1 VLCDTRLLLNMAKDR
16 GVCAFNIYNFEIL
29 KAIVDVAEELLI
41 PVIIQVSEGGLEYG
55 GGLSLVN
62 LVKTHLKGTKAPY
75 ALHLDHGRD
84 IDVIRSAIKW
94 GFTSIMVDGSHLPFE
109 ENLKFTQM
117 VVDIAHRAGIPVEA
131 ELGTIG
137 GTEDKITGDMH
148 LVDPA
153 EAEIFVSKT
162 GVDFLAPAVG
172 TSHGA
177 FKFKGK
183 QEIRFDLI
191 EEVSKRT
198 GVPLV
203 LHGASSLP
211 GWLLDEAKRS
221 GVDVKGMNGVPY
233 EVLKEAVRRGIRKLN
248 ADTDL
253 RIAFITG
260 LRNSLIENPGV
271 IDPRKHLNRGMEWI
285 KRIVRERMEILW
297 NP

>member
-1 VLCDTRLLLNMAKDR
+1 MLCDTRLLLNMAKDR
-16 GVCAFNIYNFEIL
+16 GVCAFNIYNFESL

-94 GFTSIMVDGSHLPFE
+94 GFTSIMVDGSHLPFK

-148 LVDPA
+148 LVDPE
-153 EAEIFVSKT
+153 EAEIFVRKT

-221 GVDVKGMNGVPY
+221 GVDVEGMNGVPY

-260 LRNSLIENPGV
+260 LRNSLRENPGV

-297 NP
+297 NL

>member
-1 VLCDTRLLLNMAKDR
+1 MLCDTRLLLNMAKDR
-16 GVCAFNIYNFEIL
+16 GVCAFNIYNFETL

-55 GGLSLVN
+55 GGPSLVN

-271 IDPRKHLNRGMEWI
+271 IDPRKHLNSGMEWI

>member
-1 VLCDTRLLLNMAKDR
+1 MLCDTRLLLNMAKDR